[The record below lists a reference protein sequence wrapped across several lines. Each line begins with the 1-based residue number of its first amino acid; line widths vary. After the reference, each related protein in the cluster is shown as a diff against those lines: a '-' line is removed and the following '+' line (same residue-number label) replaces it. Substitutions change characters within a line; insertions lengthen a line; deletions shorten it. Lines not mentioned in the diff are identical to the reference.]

1 MRPADL
7 VRTAAFRWS
16 LAIAGAF
23 AALSLV
29 LFAFVYWQTAGYE
42 RAELDEALR
51 HEGHLIAAGP
61 PTAVGLRLETWLAED
76 LHHVRYVAL
85 LDTDGR
91 LVFGNLL
98 GKPADVPIDGQPYF
112 TPAEVVARGRE
123 GDSRHETL
131 RAAAFPLPDKR
142 LVVLGLDLDELNHT
156 QAVILRALGLGL
168 LPMLLLGLGGGAW
181 LGQRALDRVAAVDL
195 AIERVMRGDLGERLP
210 VRGTG
215 DEFDRLARG
224 VNIMLDDLE
233 RLLEEVRGVGNSVAH
248 DLKTPLTRARLRLE
262 RSRDGIRDA
271 DAFRLAID
279 EALVWLDQTFAVI
292 TAILRIGEIE
302 HGRRRAGFA
311 RVALAPLLR
320 EVAELYEPLAEE
332 KGVDLSVSAVAEGA
346 ATVGDRA
353 LIFEALANLVD
364 NAVKFSPT
372 GETCSLGLT
381 VERGMAVL
389 GVRDRGPGIPEDERP
404 MVVRRFYRGEASRS
418 SEGSGLGLPLVSAV
432 ARLHGFSFTLDGA
445 DPGCLAVI
453 RCPLAPP
460 PGVGEAGATAR
471 PPGSAD
477 ADHDAGGAHEPAAE
491 HPFGGGRDR
500 RRVHE
505 APPDPGDDGGFERHD
520 RGRRRRGGG
529 EVGDQVGDRVA
540 DAAGD
545 RHQAVDEPA

>member
-42 RAELDEALR
+42 RAELDETLR

-61 PTAVGLRLETWLAED
+61 PTAVELRLETWLAED

-85 LDTDGR
+85 LDVDRR

-98 GKPADVPIDGQPYF
+98 GRPADVPVDGQPHF
-112 TPAEVVARGRE
+112 TPAEVAARGRE

-131 RAAAFPLPDKR
+131 RAAAFPLPDGR

-156 QAVILRALGLGL
+156 RAVILRALGLGL
-168 LPMLLLGLGGGAW
+168 LPMLLLGLGGGAM
-181 LGQRALDRVAAVDL
+181 LGRRALDRVAAVDL
-195 AIERVMRGDLGERLP
+195 AIGRVMRGDLGERLP

-224 VNIMLDDLE
+224 VNVMLDDLE

-248 DLKTPLTRARLRLE
+248 DLRTPLTRARLRLE

-271 DAFRLAID
+271 AEFRLAID

-332 KGVDLSVSAVAEGA
+332 KGVGLSVSAVVEGA
-346 ATVGDRA
+346 ATMGDRA

-364 NAVKFSPT
+364 NAVKFSPS
-372 GETCSLGLT
+372 GEACSLGLT
-381 VERGMAVL
+381 VEGGMAVL
-389 GVRDRGPGIPEDERP
+389 GVRDRGPGIPEGERP
-404 MVVRRFYRGEASRS
+404 RVVRRFYRGEASRS
-418 SEGSGLGLPLVSAV
+418 TEGSGLGLPLVSAV
-432 ARLHGFSFTLDGA
+432 ARLHGFAFTLDGA
-445 DPGCLAVI
+445 DPGCLAAI

-460 PGVGEAGATAR
+460 PW
-471 PPGSAD
+471 SAD
-477 ADHDAGGAHEPAAE
+477 ADQDAGGEHEPTAE
-491 HPFGGGRDR
+491 HHLRGRRDGR
-500 RRVHE
+500 GVHV
-505 APPDPGDDGGFERHD
+505 PPLDPGDDGELEQHD
-520 RGRRRRGGG
+520 HGRRRRGGE
-529 EVGDQVGDRVA
+529 EVGDQVGNGVA
-540 DAAGD
+540 DAARD
-545 RHQAVDEPA
+545 RHQPADEAP